1 MSLLVQIFMPLS
13 ICFVKVSVLLLYWQ
27 VFHVLKWMRVACI
40 TGITGITA
48 FQFSLS
54 IAFSAMCAPSTGTSY
69 IDFLTAFLSDACMR
83 TRVLV
88 VIQGVGSVVTDVLL
102 VFLPLPAVWS
112 LQMPLKRKI
121 AVTSM
126 FMVGLS

>member
-1 MSLLVQIFMPLS
+1 MPLS
-13 ICFVKVSVLLLYWQ
+13 ICFVKISVLILYWQ
-27 VFHVLKWMRVACI
+27 VFYVLKWMRIACI
-40 TGITGITA
+40 TGITCITA

-54 IAFSAMCAPSTGTSY
+54 IAFSVMCAPSTGSSQ
-69 IDFLTAFLSDACMR
+69 IDFFTAFVSDTCMR

-88 VIQGVGSVVTDVLL
+88 LLQGVGSVVTDVFLL
-102 VFLPLPAVWS
+102 VLPLPAVLG

-126 FMVGLS
+126 FMVGLL

>member
-1 MSLLVQIFMPLS
+1 MPLS
-13 ICFVKVSVLLLYWQ
+13 ICFVKVSVLILYWQ
-27 VFHVLKWMRVACI
+27 VFYVLKWMRITCI

-48 FQFSLS
+48 FQVSLS
-54 IAFSAMCAPSTGTSY
+54 IAFSVMCAPSTGSSR
-69 IDFLTAFLSDACMR
+69 IDFFNGLLSDTCVR

-88 VIQGVGSVVTDVLL
+88 VIQGVGSVLIDVFL
-102 VFLPLPAVWS
+102 VILPLPAVLG
-112 LQMPLKRKI
+112 LQMPLERKI